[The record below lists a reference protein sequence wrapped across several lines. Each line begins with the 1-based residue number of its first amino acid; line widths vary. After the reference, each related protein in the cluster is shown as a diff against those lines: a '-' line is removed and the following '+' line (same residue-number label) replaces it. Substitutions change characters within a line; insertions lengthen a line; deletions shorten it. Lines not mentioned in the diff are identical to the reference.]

1 MLLFLIFAPL
11 KVIFLPMQ
19 IEQLYQIYKKANAV
33 STDSRTVQQND
44 LFFALSGDR
53 FNGNQFAK
61 AALEKGAG
69 FAVIDDAQH
78 EMKERTILVKD
89 SLQTLQNLASHH
101 RQQFKIPV
109 IGVTGSNGKTTT
121 KDLMARVLSSHYK
134 THFTQGNFNNH
145 IGVPLTLLAMPE
157 KTEVAIIE
165 MGMNHLKEIS
175 ELCEIADPT
184 HGLITNIGKAH
195 LEGVGGI
202 QGVKKA
208 KAELYDYLKSKK
220 RLIFVNRDERFL
232 WEELVGDYR
241 KKLGYSSDID
251 LAANPIYQ
259 VELMENRR
267 FVKVQMLDDLGQAI
281 QVHTQLI
288 GEYNFNNI
296 MTAIAIGQYFKVPP
310 KKIKSALENYVP
322 ANNRSQWIKRG
333 NNTYILDA
341 YNANP
346 TSMRHVLEY
355 FGQLHAPKK
364 IAILGDML
372 ELGEDSLLEHQMLLE
387 YIEGLDFQQVI
398 LVGDQFGQCQSDCLH
413 FETVEQLTKW
423 FQQQAFEATTFL
435 IKGSRGMKLEKLLDT

>member
-1 MLLFLIFAPL
+1 
-11 KVIFLPMQ
+11 MQ
-19 IEQLYQIYKKANAV
+19 LERLYQIYRKAHAV
-33 STDSRTVQQND
+33 STDSRSVQKGD

-53 FNGNQFAK
+53 FNGNTFAK
-61 AALEKGAG
+61 AALEKGAS
-69 FAVIDDAQH
+69 FAVIDDA
-78 EMKERTILVKD
+78 EYELKERTILVEN
-89 SLQTLQNLASHH
+89 SLTTLQDLAYYH

-121 KDLMARVLSSHYK
+121 KELMARVLGSHYR

-157 KTEVAIIE
+157 TAEVAIIE
-165 MGMNHLKEIS
+165 MGMNHLGEIAR
-175 ELCEIADPT
+175 LCEIADPT

-202 QGVKKA
+202 EGVKKA
-208 KAELYDYLKSKK
+208 KAELYDYLKAKN

-232 WEELVGDYR
+232 WEELVGNYR
-241 KKLGYSSDID
+241 KKLAYSSDIE

-259 VELMENRR
+259 VELLDNRR

-310 KKIKSALENYVP
+310 KKIKSALENYMP
-322 ANNRSQWIKRG
+322 TNNRSQWIKRG
-333 NNTYILDA
+333 SNTYILDA

-346 TSMRHVLEY
+346 TSMRHVLDY
-355 FGQLHAPKK
+355 FHQLHAPRK

-372 ELGEDSLLEHQMLLE
+372 ELGKDSLLEHQNLLKYVE
-387 YIEGLDFQQVI
+387 QLDFQQII
-398 LVGDQFGQCQSDCLH
+398 LVGDQFGQCNSLDCLH
-413 FETVEQLTKW
+413 FETVDDLTVW
-423 FQQQAFEATTFL
+423 FQQQTFEGTTFL
-435 IKGSRGMKLEKLLDT
+435 IKGSRGIKLEKLIF